1 MTTLVATRRRNGLRY
16 AVVLGGLTAAV
27 IAVLIFALCFGRYPI
42 GVPDV
47 VATLFGQGTPR
58 TDYVVLR
65 LRMPRALTGLL
76 VGAALGLAG
85 SIFQNILRNPLASP
99 DVIGVT
105 AGSSLAAL
113 LCITVFGASGF
124 VLPTAALAGG
134 LATAG
139 LIYLLAWRRG
149 ITGHRLALVG
159 IGVAAVL
166 SSIVSYL
173 ITRSDTEIATIALF
187 WLTGSL
193 NGVGWA
199 EAATAA
205 AFLAVL
211 VPVALV
217 LGRVLAA
224 LQLGDEVARGL
235 GLRVEWCRLGMLAVA
250 VALAGVATAVAGPV
264 AFVAFVS
271 GPISVRL
278 LRTGRPSLLPAA
290 MTGALVTLVADL
302 AAQHLFSGAVLQLP
316 VGVVTGAVGAPYLLY
331 LLAVVNRRTRA

>member
-1 MTTLVATRRRNGLRY
+1 MTALVAVRRRNGFRY
-16 AVVLGGLTAAV
+16 AVVMAGLVLTV
-27 IAVLIFALCFGRYPI
+27 VGVLLAVLCLGRYPI
-42 GVPDV
+42 GVSDV
-47 VATLFGQGTPR
+47 VGSLLGQGSPR
-58 TDYVVLR
+58 VDYVVLR
-65 LRMPRALTGLL
+65 LRLPRALTGLL
-76 VGAALGLAG
+76 VGLALGLAG
-85 SIFQNILRNPLASP
+85 AVFQHLLRNPLASP

-105 AGSSLAAL
+105 SGSSLAAL

-124 VLPTAALAGG
+124 VLSAAALVGG

-149 ITGHRLALVG
+149 ITGHRLALIG

-173 ITRSDTEIATIALF
+173 MTRSDTKIATVALF

-193 NGVGWA
+193 NGVDWTDVG
-199 EAATAA
+199 TAA
-205 AFLAVL
+205 ALLGVL
-211 VPVALV
+211 GPVALV
-217 LGRVLAA
+217 LGRVLVVM
-224 LQLGDEVARGL
+224 QLGDEIALGL
-235 GLRVEWCRLGMLAVA
+235 GLRVEWCRLALLAVA
-250 VALAGVATAVAGPV
+250 VGLAAAATAVAGPV

-302 AAQHLFSGAVLQLP
+302 AAQHLFGGAQLP

-331 LLAVVNRRTRA
+331 LLAISNRERRT